1 MIIVAENFNVVQ
13 KVDLSQNMF
22 YNQTDWCFMIVF
34 LNGPQAASFC
44 LFSSFCRSND
54 KYSTIEYGKGLDGVL
69 GIWTQN
75 HRMEGA
81 DESTELWLPPI
92 YYDCCFWNIVV
103 WFRKTSWMPES
114 CIKILLFCQFCEI
127 SKFDNSC
134 NNIWGKVRQGEARK
148 IQKDQNFE
156 HFDHEQEIKKMIVSR
171 YNTINNMFCVILCRF
186 IFKFSANHVW
196 TV

>member
-34 LNGPQAASFC
+34 LNGPHAASFC

-75 HRMEGA
+75 PKMVVV
-81 DESTELWLPPI
+81 DESTELLRRPNRI
-92 YYDCCFWNIVV
+92 N
-103 WFRKTSWMPES
+103 
-114 CIKILLFCQFCEI
+114 
-127 SKFDNSC
+127 
-134 NNIWGKVRQGEARK
+134 VRSVY
-148 IQKDQNFE
+148 I
-156 HFDHEQEIKKMIVSR
+156 
-171 YNTINNMFCVILCRF
+171 
-186 IFKFSANHVW
+186 
-196 TV
+196 